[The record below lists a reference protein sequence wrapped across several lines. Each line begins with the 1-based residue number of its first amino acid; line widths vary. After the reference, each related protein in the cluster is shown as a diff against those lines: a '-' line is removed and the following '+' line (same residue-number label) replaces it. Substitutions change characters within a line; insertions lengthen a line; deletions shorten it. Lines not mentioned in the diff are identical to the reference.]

1 MHLESAWDIL
11 LAIALGTAL
20 AAAAG
25 LRVFVP
31 LLLVSLAAFFGKLH
45 LAPSFEW
52 LGTLPAVATFAAAA
66 AVEIAAYYVPG
77 LDHLLDMVMT
87 PLALA
92 AGVVLV
98 VAPLGE
104 LSPLLRWSV
113 AIIAGG
119 GAAGLT
125 QASSTLVRAKSGA
138 TTAGLG
144 NPLVST
150 AELGGSVLISV
161 VALLFPVLALL
172 LVALLVWLIL
182 AVRRRMYAREPR
194 G

>member
-1 MHLESAWDIL
+1 MESWIDIL
-11 LAIALGTAL
+11 IALALGIAL

-31 LLLVSLAAFFGKLH
+31 LLVASLAAHFGQLE
-45 LAPSFEW
+45 LAPSFQW

-66 AVEIAAYYVPG
+66 AVEITAYYVPG
-77 LDHLLDMVMT
+77 LDHLLDLVMT
-87 PLALA
+87 PLALV

-98 VAPLGE
+98 VAPLGD
-104 LSPLLRWSV
+104 LSPLLRWSI

-125 QASSTLVRAKSGA
+125 QASTTLVRAKSAAA
-138 TTAGLG
+138 TGGLG
-144 NPLVST
+144 NPVVAT
-150 AELGGSVLISV
+150 GELGGSVLISA

-172 LVALLVWLIL
+172 LVVLLVVMVIAL
-182 AVRRRMYAREPR
+182 RRKFSRKEP
-194 G
+194 